1 MQEKFVRYLDFD
13 SLQRVNKNFVTEEYK
28 EKESDIIWKIDFKNK
43 PLYIFILIEFQS
55 TVDYSMP
62 LRFLRYITEFYQSFY
77 GKTESGKLP
86 AVFPVL
92 LYNGEARWTVP
103 WSIEDM
109 IEPNIPGKYIPKFH
123 YYRVL
128 ENEIPKSSLVKIKN
142 ALAAVFYTETSS
154 SEELQDEMDRLIEL
168 IRDEDM
174 EVVQEFTRW
183 LNNFLSTM
191 MGEEARE
198 GIVKKIESV
207 MEVKFMLETKWKEYR
222 ERLREEGKGEKAREA
237 ARKMLDKGFSV
248 DDICEITGLSPIEVE
263 KLKKDKS

>member
-1 MQEKFVRYLDFD
+1 MDGTLEHRRY
-13 SLQRVNKNFVTEEYK
+13 E
-28 EKESDIIWKIDFKNK
+28 
-43 PLYIFILIEFQS
+43 
-55 TVDYSMP
+55 
-62 LRFLRYITEFYQSFY
+62 
-77 GKTESGKLP
+77 
-86 AVFPVL
+86 
-92 LYNGEARWTVP
+92 
-103 WSIEDM
+103 
-109 IEPNIPGKYIPKFH
+109 
-123 YYRVL
+123 
-128 ENEIPKSSLVKIKN
+128 N

-174 EVVQEFTRW
+174 EVVQEFTQW